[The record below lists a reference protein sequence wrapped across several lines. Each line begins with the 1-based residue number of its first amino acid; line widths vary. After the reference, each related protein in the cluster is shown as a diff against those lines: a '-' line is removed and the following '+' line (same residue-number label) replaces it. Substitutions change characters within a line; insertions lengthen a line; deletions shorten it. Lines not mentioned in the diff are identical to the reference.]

1 MKKSFGFGKKHL
13 YLGLAF
19 LVVVV
24 LLWFFIFSGMREG
37 FYGYVDDG
45 ASVFNENPTQTTGTK
60 CAYKKPNDTT
70 SGCTSITSNVSCV
83 NNSNCKWV

>member
-1 MKKSFGFGKKHL
+1 MKKSFGFVKKNL

-37 FYGYVDDG
+37 FYADVDTSKTRNFT
-45 ASVFNENPTQTTGTK
+45 ASND
-60 CAYKKPNDTT
+60 KKT
-70 SGCTSITSNVSCV
+70 SDKAARDAESSS
-83 NNSNCKWV
+83 S